1 MRCSSE
7 VKHLLGQVL
16 IKVTILHGVIDAK
29 VKHAQ
34 LTILIVVLKLV
45 SMHCSVLRPEV
56 LQKNVL

>member
-16 IKVTILHGVIDAK
+16 VIVTILHRVIEAK
-29 VKHAQ
+29 VKHTQ

-45 SMHCSVLRPEV
+45 SMHSSVLRPKV
-56 LQKNVL
+56 L

>member
-16 IKVTILHGVIDAK
+16 VIVTILHRVIDAK
-29 VKHAQ
+29 VKHTQ

-45 SMHCSVLRPEV
+45 SMHSSVLGPKV